1 MIPDE
6 RPVVADSLYTA
17 TANPAPHTPPLSGA
31 AETEVAIV
39 GGGFTGLSTALHLAE
54 RGVRATVLEAQS
66 PGWGASGRNG
76 GQVNPGLKE
85 DPEAVVA
92 RFGAEM
98 GGRMLR
104 LSSGA
109 PDLVFDIIRRHG
121 IACDAVQPG
130 WVQPA
135 HDAASM
141 KVITERVR
149 QWNALGVPLRLLSRE
164 ETGAMI
170 GSGAY
175 LGALFDPR
183 GGNLHPLNYAL
194 GLAAAAQAQG
204 AVVHGGS
211 AVTALE
217 REGDVH
223 VLRTAGGVLRARRV
237 VVATNAYTGDLA
249 APLARTMV
257 PVRSVQV
264 ATRPLSD
271 NLRRSILPG
280 RQAVADTRRVMVY
293 YRMDAEGRLLMGGR
307 GSFDDRGTARL
318 MQVLRDVS
326 TDLFPQL
333 GEPDWAHAW
342 GGFLA
347 LTTDHFTHLA
357 PLGEGIMS
365 ATAYNGRG
373 VALATAMGGVLADW
387 ATGRPEAELDFP
399 VAPMRPIPFHF
410 LRKPAVQAT
419 IQWYRLRDALGF

>member
-1 MIPDE
+1 MIPEE

-17 TANPAPHTPPLSGA
+17 TANTPPDTPPLTGTQ
-31 AETEVAIV
+31 ETDVAIV

-54 RGVRATVLEAQS
+54 RGVKATVLEAQS

-85 DPEAVVA
+85 DPETVLA
-92 RFGAEM
+92 RFGPQM
-98 GGRMLR
+98 GDRMLR

-121 IACDAVQPG
+121 ISCDAVQPG

-149 QWNALGVPLRLLSRE
+149 QWNARGVPLRLLDRAQ
-164 ETGAMI
+164 TQAMI
-170 GSGAY
+170 GSEAY
-175 LGALFDPR
+175 VGALFDPR

-194 GLAAAAQAQG
+194 GLAEAAQRLG
-204 AVVHGGS
+204 ATVHGQS
-211 AVTALE
+211 RVTGLSRDGAT
-217 REGDVH
+217 H
-223 VLRTAGGVLRARRV
+223 VLRTASGVLRARRV
-237 VVATNAYTGDLA
+237 VVATNAYTDGLA
-249 APLARTMV
+249 PPLGRTLV

-264 ATRPLSD
+264 ATQPLSD
-271 NLRRSILPG
+271 NLRRSILPA

-293 YRMDAEGRLLMGGR
+293 YRMDADGRLLMGGR
-307 GSFDDRGTARL
+307 GAFDDRGTERL
-318 MQVLRDVS
+318 LQVLRDVS

-333 GEPDWAHAW
+333 GTPDWGHAW

-347 LTTDHFTHLA
+347 LTTDHFTHLT
-357 PLGEGIMS
+357 PLGEGILS

-387 ATGRPEAELDFP
+387 ATDRPVSALDFP
-399 VAPMRPIPFHF
+399 VTDMRPIPFHF